1 MIFFVFFG
9 IDIEAMFKLLLRNS
23 LHILGI
29 ISFLKEMIVLY
40 FQVLDYCV
48 VTKINL
54 MKNLNNMDN
63 TYTVIIC
70 KKKSGYKFGYIT
82 RSQLY

>member
-29 ISFLKEMIVLY
+29 ISFLKEMIILY

-48 VTKINL
+48 VTKISL

-70 KKKSGYKFGYIT
+70 KKNLDIN
-82 RSQLY
+82 LVI

>member
-9 IDIEAMFKLLLRNS
+9 IDIEAMFTLLLRNS

-29 ISFLKEMIVLY
+29 ISFLKEMIILY

-48 VTKINL
+48 VTKISL

-70 KKKSGYKFGYIT
+70 KKNLDIN
-82 RSQLY
+82 LVI